1 MSENETPETPQPAA
15 DPSEHAADGFD
26 SPVDDD
32 AVVPPEPVSAPGA
45 DAPAP
50 GVTPLASSLGG
61 HLLPTDGVAPT
72 VPPAAPPAGGGA
84 PGFAPPYTPQ
94 AGQPGSPGYPAPDY
108 PASGYPPQGYS
119 APGYPAS
126 GYPAGYPASGHP
138 GQDVAPGGNPYSA
151 PGGYAAGGAMPP
163 GSADGQP
170 SAPGEGGPAKKL
182 PRGAII
188 GLVAG
193 GAVVVLALAAGI
205 AVPLITGGGG
215 GESRPSAELSEPE
228 QLVFDYLTALSEGDA
243 TAARKFVESDTYDQS
258 LLTDEVLAISLEAG
272 PIADIEV
279 GRSRA
284 GEYDSISVPVTFTI
298 GGEEVSRTFEV
309 WELGDEFLLVDG
321 VERIPNYG
329 FEALPLSVNGVEIG
343 DDAVI
348 FPGTYE
354 LTVDSEYFE
363 VEGGESIVID
373 GGANS
378 PSMYSLSP
386 ELSDAG
392 IEAYRELVGAS
403 LQECLDMK
411 TLSTPCGLS
420 VEDAAR
426 DGFTPVDGTVVRT
439 LTAEGKS
446 QIAALE
452 ARVSENAVVTTWD
465 YIEIDMSFDATD
477 GSETRSMTAFGG
489 SDLKEP
495 KVDFAAETPTVVWE

>member
-1 MSENETPETPQPAA
+1 MSENETPENPQPV
-15 DPSEHAADGFD
+15 DPTATPPS
-26 SPVDDD
+26 D
-32 AVVPPEPVSAPGA
+32 AVIPNPDAAPSPDLDEQVVAPEPLPSVNAAGQTDAALSAPLTSAEHGGHILPGHP
-45 DAPAP
+45 APA
-50 GVTPLASSLGG
+50 AE
-61 HLLPTDGVAPT
+61 A
-72 VPPAAPPAGGGA
+72 
-84 PGFAPPYTPQ
+84 
-94 AGQPGSPGYPAPDY
+94 
-108 PASGYPPQGYS
+108 
-119 APGYPAS
+119 APGYAAPGYAAPEYAAPGYAATGYAAS
-126 GYPAGYPASGHP
+126 
-138 GQDVAPGGNPYSA
+138 VAPGHPSMDA
-151 PGGYAAGGAMPP
+151 PVFAGAADDAAQTGTAA
-163 GSADGQP
+163 S
-170 SAPGEGGPAKKL
+170 SKKL
-182 PRGAII
+182 PIGAVI
-188 GLVAG
+188 GLVAA
-193 GAVVVLALAAGI
+193 GAVVVLALGAAI

-215 GESRPSAELSEPE
+215 GESRPSAELTEPE

-298 GGEEVSRTFEV
+298 GGEDVSRTFEV
-309 WELGDEFLLVDG
+309 WELGDEFLLIDG

-363 VEGGESIVID
+363 VAGGESIVID

-426 DGFTPVDGTVVRT
+426 DGSTPVDGTVIRT

-446 QIAALE
+446 QLAALD

-495 KVDFAAETPTVVWE
+495 KVDFAAETPSVVWE